1 MVKPKLEPTAAST
14 EAARKALH
22 ALQALGRPPTE
33 AEVEVGVPG
42 GETLSFRLPPEAV
55 RALLEVLGQLANGTA
70 VTVVPSHA
78 ELTTQQAADVLNV
91 SRPYVVTLMESGEL
105 PFRKV
110 GTHRRVRMADLAA
123 YKARD
128 DAERRAA
135 MDQLAAEAQDL
146 DLGY

>member
-1 MVKPKLEPTAAST
+1 M
-14 EAARKALH
+14 
-22 ALQALGRPPTE
+22 
-33 AEVEVGVPG
+33 PG

-110 GTHRRVRMADLAA
+110 GTHRRVRMADLLV
-123 YKARD
+123 YKERD

-135 MDQLAAEAQDL
+135 MDQLAAQAQDL